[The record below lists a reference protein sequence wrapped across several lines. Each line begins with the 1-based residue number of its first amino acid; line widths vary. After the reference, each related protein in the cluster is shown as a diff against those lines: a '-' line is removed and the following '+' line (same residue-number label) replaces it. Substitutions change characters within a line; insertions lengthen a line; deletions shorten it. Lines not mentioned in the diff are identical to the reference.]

1 MLFFL
6 FLKLFRLTIYK
17 LIYQYIKH
25 LNQIFK
31 IIVYLVDLIFHFS
44 VSSIKIPDESKP
56 KHTEAFHLGPIESVG
71 QKEAKNPENQL
82 ELKGVQFMW
91 TAFYGTVNIDR
102 MAQQQ
107 SNTQPSADIHEVEQ
121 LVHKART
128 GNRFAFN
135 QLIHIFQND
144 VFKMVFYRTRSQMDA
159 EDLTQDIFLQAFKNL
174 SRLKSVEKFKSWLF
188 SIAINR
194 IRDFYRKKKLRDM
207 FSADYK
213 TEEEMNV
220 SNEHIHSQDV
230 LDDIYKKDF
239 WRKIESILI
248 RLSTMERE
256 VFTLRFMDNLNIN
269 EISGVLGKSE
279 STIKTHLYRALAKFK
294 KESAMLQQFKEV
306 LQ

>member
-1 MLFFL
+1 
-6 FLKLFRLTIYK
+6 
-17 LIYQYIKH
+17 
-25 LNQIFK
+25 
-31 IIVYLVDLIFHFS
+31 
-44 VSSIKIPDESKP
+44 
-56 KHTEAFHLGPIESVG
+56 
-71 QKEAKNPENQL
+71 
-82 ELKGVQFMW
+82 MW
-91 TAFYGTVNIDR
+91 TAFTGTVKVERMTQEKSDKQLSIDT
-102 MAQQQ
+102 
-107 SNTQPSADIHEVEQ
+107 SEVTE

-144 VFKMVFYRTRSQMDA
+144 VFKMVCYRTRSHMDA

-174 SRLKSVEKFKSWLF
+174 SKLKSIEKFKSWLF

-194 IRDFYRKKKLRDM
+194 IRDFYRKKKFRDM
-207 FSADYK
+207 FSTELK

-220 SNEHIHSQDV
+220 REKHTHHPDV

-239 WRKIESILI
+239 WRKVESILKK
-248 RLSTMERE
+248 LSAMEKE

-279 STIKTHLYRALAKFK
+279 STIKTHLYRALGKFK
-294 KESAMLQQFKEV
+294 KESSLLQQFKEV

>member
-1 MLFFL
+1 
-6 FLKLFRLTIYK
+6 
-17 LIYQYIKH
+17 
-25 LNQIFK
+25 
-31 IIVYLVDLIFHFS
+31 
-44 VSSIKIPDESKP
+44 
-56 KHTEAFHLGPIESVG
+56 
-71 QKEAKNPENQL
+71 
-82 ELKGVQFMW
+82 MW
-91 TAFYGTVNIDR
+91 TAFAGTVKIERMTQEKSDKQLSIDK
-102 MAQQQ
+102 
-107 SNTQPSADIHEVEQ
+107 SEVTV

-144 VFKMVFYRTRSQMDA
+144 VFKMVCYRTRSHMDA

-174 SRLKSVEKFKSWLF
+174 SKLKSIEKFKSWLF

-194 IRDFYRKKKLRDM
+194 IRDFYRKKKFRDM
-207 FSADYK
+207 FSTELK

-220 SNEHIHSQDV
+220 REKHTHHPDV

-239 WRKIESILI
+239 WRKVESILKK
-248 RLSTMERE
+248 LSAMEKE

-279 STIKTHLYRALAKFK
+279 STIKTHLYRALGKFK
-294 KESAMLQQFKEV
+294 KESSLLQQFKEV